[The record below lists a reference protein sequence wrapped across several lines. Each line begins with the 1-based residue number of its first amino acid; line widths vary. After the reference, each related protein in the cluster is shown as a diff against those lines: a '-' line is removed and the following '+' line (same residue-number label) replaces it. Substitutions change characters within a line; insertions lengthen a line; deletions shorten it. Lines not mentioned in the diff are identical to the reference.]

1 MFRQILIYCNL
12 SFILIVFYLSH
23 LLDGVRRAVELDG
36 VLHHAGELAGGGAEA
51 GNVGLAA
58 PGGAGGRQWRAT
70 GATTL
75 TNENRGVISV
85 I

>member
-1 MFRQILIYCNL
+1 M
-12 SFILIVFYLSH
+12 
-23 LLDGVRRAVELDG
+23 RRAVELDG

-51 GNVGLAA
+51 GDVGLTA

-70 GATTL
+70 RATAL
-75 TNENRGVISV
+75 TNENTGVISE